1 MTTKFM
7 LRILRSRVYF
17 SPIYGFP
24 GVNVIEDKTSPAY
37 DPFGSSLS
45 TLVKVNSD
53 VLLEDSG
60 AWLSI
65 TKMLKSRR
73 SVKQLLERQK
83 LNVKIT
89 SSRRV
94 DRKTSGPRIK
104 SDRSGAIKK

>member
-1 MTTKFM
+1 M

-24 GVNVIEDKTSPAY
+24 GVNVIEDKTSPTY

-53 VLLEDSG
+53 TLLEDSG

-65 TKMLKSRR
+65 IRMLKSRQ

-83 LNVKIT
+83 LNVKLT
-89 SSRRV
+89 SSKRV
-94 DRKTSGPRIK
+94 DRKTSGPRTK
-104 SDRSGAIKK
+104 MSDRSDAIKK